1 MGPRALLAGLLV
13 VLLGASRA
21 GARPEAATGG
31 PSRPRLVVFIVVDQ
45 LRYDFLERFSDLFGA
60 GGFRRL
66 VGEGAFFENA
76 HFEHA
81 PTYTATGHAALFTG
95 SFPAEDGIVANGW
108 FDRELGR
115 VRGAVADPS
124 ARLVSNGGLASETG
138 ASSPRALLG
147 PTLGDQLRLA
157 TRMASKVVA
166 VSFKDRSAIL
176 PGGLRPSAAYWFN
189 TVAGM
194 FVSSDYY
201 LPQLPPWAV
210 RFNETRRPDRFFG
223 ARWELALPEEAYRR
237 AQAETL
243 PVQGSALGDTF
254 PHLVTGGE
262 AKPGEL
268 FYRAFELTPFASE
281 HLAEFAAAAIDG
293 EAMGADDDAD
303 LLTISFSAPDLIGHA
318 YGPDSREAED
328 TYVRLDRTLAN
339 LLREID
345 RRVGLDRTVVAL
357 TGDHGVMPVPEL
369 LTSLGFESVRISPRE
384 VSDVVNHALVARF
397 GGEKWVAAF
406 LNDQVYLDLKV
417 LAERKVD
424 PAVAERVAGEAAL
437 GIRGVASYLTRSQI
451 LDGRLPP
458 GPFARRM
465 ANGFHPT
472 RSGDVWILT
481 RPFAMVADTGVATG
495 HGSPYAY
502 DAHVPVILFGPP
514 IRPGRY
520 RRDCSP
526 TDIVPTLASILGIE
540 RPAQAVGRVLD
551 EALY

>member
-1 MGPRALLAGLLV
+1 MCRRALLLGLCGLFLV
-13 VLLGASRA
+13 P
-21 GARPEAATGG
+21 GARAQAPGTDHR
-31 PSRPRLVVFIVVDQ
+31 PPRPRLVVAIVVDQ
-45 LRYDFLERFSDLFGA
+45 LRYDFLERFADLFGA

-66 VGEGAFFENA
+66 ASGGAIFENA
-76 HFEHA
+76 YFDHA

-95 SFPAEDGIVANGW
+95 SIPAQDGIVANGW

-115 VRGAVADPS
+115 VRGAVADS
-124 ARLVSNGGLASETG
+124 AAHQVSNTG
-138 ASSPRALLG
+138 QATERGSSSPRALMG
-147 PTLGDQLRLA
+147 PTIGDQLRLA

-166 VSFKDRSAIL
+166 VSYKDRSAIL
-176 PGGLRPSAAYWFN
+176 PGGLRPNAAYWFN
-189 TVAGM
+189 TATGM

-201 LPQLPPWAV
+201 LDALPPWAI
-210 RFNETRRPDRFFG
+210 RFNQVQRPDRWFG
-223 ARWELALPEEAYRR
+223 SKWELALPEDAYRR
-237 AQAETL
+237 AQSDAL
-243 PVQGSALGDTF
+243 PVQGSALGEAF
-254 PHLVTGGE
+254 PYVLTAGE
-262 AKPGEL
+262 TRPGEL

-281 HLAEFAAAAIDG
+281 HLVAFATAALEG
-293 EAMGADDDAD
+293 ESLGSDDDPD
-303 LLTISFSAPDLIGHA
+303 LLAISFSTPDLIGHA

-328 TYVRLDRTLAN
+328 TYIRLDRTLAD
-339 LLREID
+339 LLTEID
-345 RRVGLDRTVVAL
+345 RRVGLERTVVTL

-369 LTSLGFESVRISPRE
+369 LSSLGFESVRVSPRE
-384 VSDVVNHALVARF
+384 VSEVVNHALVTRF

-424 PAVAERVAGEAAL
+424 QGLAERVAGEAAL

-502 DAHVPVILFGPP
+502 DAHVPVILFGSPF
-514 IRPGRY
+514 RPGRY
-520 RRDCSP
+520 RRECSP
-526 TDIVPTLASILGIE
+526 VDIVPTLAGILGIE
-540 RPAQAVGRVLD
+540 RPAQAVGRVLE